1 MDITVQGE
9 NNEIKYIGVSGD
21 KPFEADLN
29 WYTVRPNER
38 RGFLNQCEDGRNC
51 TLSSHDTGISKYI
64 EVRNGIV
71 TFYTTSSTTVTSIA
85 AVPLIQCIN
94 AFRKSLQ

>member
-21 KPFEADLN
+21 KPFEASLN
-29 WYTVRPNER
+29 WYNVKPTNRKE
-38 RGFLNQCEDGRNC
+38 FLKQCENGSNC
-51 TLSSHDTGISKYI
+51 ILSSHDTGISRYI

-71 TFYTTSSTTVTSIA
+71 TFYTTSNTNVISIA
-85 AVPLIQCIN
+85 AVPLTQCIN
-94 AFRKSLQ
+94 AFRKSL